1 VGAWS
6 LPLQGQAVRG
16 GVMSGKVLQ
25 TTNGPDR
32 EVLPRAVELKANADT
47 QELTEH
53 SCELMESRRGQSL

>member
-1 VGAWS
+1 
-6 LPLQGQAVRG
+6 
-16 GVMSGKVLQ
+16 MSGKVLQ